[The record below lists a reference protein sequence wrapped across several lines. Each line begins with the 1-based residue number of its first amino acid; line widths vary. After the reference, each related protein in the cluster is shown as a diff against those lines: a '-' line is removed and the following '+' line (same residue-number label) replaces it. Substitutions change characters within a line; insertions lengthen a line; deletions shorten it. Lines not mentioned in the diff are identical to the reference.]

1 MPKLRPEGL
10 PQVAGNHGAQEC
22 YWQGDQPTPYGH
34 ELTQHHPNRQPD
46 KKAESAHRPV
56 NYHST
61 SSHPKTAIHISR
73 HGRLK
78 RYV

>member
-1 MPKLRPEGL
+1 
-10 PQVAGNHGAQEC
+10 
-22 YWQGDQPTPYGH
+22 
-34 ELTQHHPNRQPD
+34 
-46 KKAESAHRPV
+46 KKAESAHQPV